1 MLSEYLDWCAM
12 LRTLASDAAAIAVVA
27 RQTFATID
35 ATYTW
40 LAPTLS
46 SNWVTRLSN
55 GAGNVTATLHATK
68 GNVAVARLK
77 IQVIITGQINS
88 EAYTRVLNHNA

>member
-1 MLSEYLDWCAM
+1 M
-12 LRTLASDAAAIAVVA
+12 LRTLAADAAATIAVVA
-27 RQTFATID
+27 RQTLPTVNATD
-35 ATYTW
+35 TW

-55 GAGNVTATLHATK
+55 GAGNVTSTLHATE

-77 IQVIITGQINS
+77 IHQ
-88 EAYTRVLNHNA
+88 

>member
-27 RQTFATID
+27 RQTLATVNAAD
-35 ATYTW
+35 AW

-46 SNWVTRLSN
+46 SNWVTGLSN
-55 GAGNVTATLHATK
+55 GAGNVTATLHAAE

-77 IQVIITGQINS
+77 IHQ
-88 EAYTRVLNHNA
+88 

>member
-1 MLSEYLDWCAM
+1 MLSEYTNGYAM

-27 RQTFATID
+27 RQTLATVNAAD
-35 ATYTW
+35 AW

-55 GAGNVTATLHATK
+55 GAGNVTATLHATE
-68 GNVAVARLK
+68 GNVAVARL
-77 IQVIITGQINS
+77 QI
-88 EAYTRVLNHNA
+88 HQ